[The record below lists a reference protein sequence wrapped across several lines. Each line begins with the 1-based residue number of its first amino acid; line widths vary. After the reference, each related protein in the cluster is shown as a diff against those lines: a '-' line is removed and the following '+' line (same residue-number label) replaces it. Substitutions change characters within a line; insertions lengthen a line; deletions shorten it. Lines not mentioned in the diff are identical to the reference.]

1 MEATKLLLPTG
12 ENDSHEFVSIAR
24 THVIVAAI
32 IVTDTEERTRTAA
45 VFLKDAMAFGMIF
58 IYRRVSTQW
67 KLVSTVPVFNQY
79 ESS

>member
-12 ENDSHEFVSIAR
+12 ENDSHEFVSITR

-45 VFLKDAMAFGMIF
+45 VFLKDAMAFGVWINLSAGVNSMEA
-58 IYRRVSTQW
+58 S
-67 KLVSTVPVFNQY
+67 
-79 ESS
+79 